1 MEYKHIEIHNI
12 GHLVTKEQGVTW
24 LRVPHS
30 VYESL
35 ESDMGKSMAKNAIG
49 VELRFVIRSGQAKIT
64 LRSLSDPRFLTTLHT
79 FYGGLQGGW
88 DGHEM
93 NSHISTEPTAI
104 TFTRPGNLETLKK
117 MSLLSGSEWDPEV
130 VRVVLERGEIEILS
144 VEGDIAP
151 PKKHQLPSKTLLTYG
166 SSITHGSNALS
177 ISYAWP
183 SVVAHR
189 LRMDLI
195 NLGMAGSC
203 RMEPKMVEHIA
214 SMGETNQWQMA
225 VLELGINVLD
235 WGEAKIRE
243 RVEYTLRQ
251 VAGRNPQKRVVV
263 ISPFVSSDDFMQ
275 KGNASRWRRIL
286 HEFAVERKYPNVH
299 FIDGLDLL
307 GDMSLISADEV
318 HPSIHGMQQI
328 ADRLYERLARLEP

>member
-1 MEYKHIEIHNI
+1 MEYKNIEIHNI
-12 GHLVTKEQGVTW
+12 GQIVTKEQGVTW
-24 LRVPHS
+24 LRVPLS
-30 VYESL
+30 VVESL
-35 ESDMGKSMAKNAIG
+35 EGDTGKSMAKNAIG

-93 NSHISTEPTAI
+93 NSRISTEPTEL
-104 TFTRPGNLETLKK
+104 TFSRLTNLETLRK
-117 MSLLSGSEWDPEV
+117 MSLQGKSEWDPEV

-144 VEGDIAP
+144 IEGDVAP

-177 ISYAWP
+177 ISNAWP

-214 SMGETNQWQMA
+214 SLGEADQWHMA
-225 VLELGINVLD
+225 ILELGINVLD
-235 WGEAKIRE
+235 WTESKIRE
-243 RVEYTLRQ
+243 RVEYTLLQ
-251 VAGRNPQKRVVV
+251 VAGRNPDKPIVV
-263 ISPFVSSDDFMQ
+263 ISPFVSFDDFKQ
-275 KGNASRWRRIL
+275 QGNAARWRRIL
-286 HEFAVERKYPNVH
+286 SEIASEGKYPNVQT
-299 FIDGLDLL
+299 IDGLDLL
-307 GDMSLISADEV
+307 EDMSLISADEV

-328 ADRLYERLARLEP
+328 ADRLYERLARLAP